1 VSSRDKL
8 VEKLENQTLK
18 KAELETLFYR
28 LGFKRFGGK
37 GSHEVWGR
45 KDIPDLHIV
54 IATHS
59 KEVPFYQLK
68 QIEKSLKKRGLI

>member
-1 VSSRDKL
+1 MSSTEKLIQKL
-8 VEKLENQTLK
+8 VDRTLR
-18 KAELETLFYR
+18 KAELETLLTR
-28 LGFKRFGGK
+28 LGFQRFRGR

-45 KDIPDLHIV
+45 QDLQDLHVV

-68 QIEKSLKKRGLI
+68 QIEKSLRKRSLI